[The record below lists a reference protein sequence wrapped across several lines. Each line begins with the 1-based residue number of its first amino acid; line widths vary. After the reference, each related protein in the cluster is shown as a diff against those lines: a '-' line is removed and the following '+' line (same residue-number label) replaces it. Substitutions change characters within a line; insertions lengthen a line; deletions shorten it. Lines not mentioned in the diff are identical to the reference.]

1 MCEGCEERIHVG
13 HQVHRIDRSISKL
26 LEMRVKEEGLDEIA
40 LMHGWILRYLYE
52 HQDKEIYQKDIEKY
66 FGICRSAVTNI
77 IQTLEKKGYICRA
90 SVANDARLKKVM
102 LTEKGR
108 ENHEKLGEIFQ
119 KMDAQLEEGITEEE
133 LNIENMIYEIRG
145 KQVMLDSD
153 LAKLYQCKNGTKS
166 INLAVNRN
174 VKKFPNDFYF
184 QLTNNETEN
193 LRFHFETSNSTTN
206 YGGKRYNPYA
216 FTEQG
221 VAMLATVL
229 HTPVAAEVSV
239 NIMRAFVKMRKYIS
253 ANLIEQ
259 DNMKNMLIKHDNE
272 IKLLQE
278 SFSKLEEKEKINHI
292 FYEGQI
298 YYAYSLLIDIF
309 NEAKK
314 EIIII
319 DNYADKSILD
329 MITNLNVKVIIV
341 TRKFNLLKDIDIKKY
356 NKQYQN
362 LKVIYSDKFHDR
374 FIILDKK
381 VLYHSGASYKDL
393 GNKCFAITKMEDKEY
408 LKTII
413 KNIGEDKCTN

>member
-1 MCEGCEERIHVG
+1 M
-13 HQVHRIDRSISKL
+13 
-26 LEMRVKEEGLDEIA
+26 
-40 LMHGWILRYLYE
+40 YE
-52 HQDKEIYQKDIEKY
+52 
-66 FGICRSAVTNI
+66 
-77 IQTLEKKGYICRA
+77 
-90 SVANDARLKKVM
+90 LK
-102 LTEKGR
+102 
-108 ENHEKLGEIFQ
+108 
-119 KMDAQLEEGITEEE
+119 EE

-153 LAKLYQCKNGTKS
+153 LAKLYECKNGTKD
-166 INLAVNRN
+166 INKAVKRN
-174 VKKFPNDFYF
+174 IERFPQNFYF
-184 QLTNNETEN
+184 QITEEEMKKLWFQSGTAN
-193 LRFHFETSNSTTN
+193 KMIRSL
-206 YGGKRYNPYA
+206 PYV

-221 VAMLATVL
+221 IAMLSSVL
-229 HTPVAAEVSV
+229 HTQIAISQSIR
-239 NIMRAFVKMRKYIS
+239 IMDAFVKMRKYIS

-278 SFSKLEEKEKINHI
+278 SFSKLEEKEKINHV

-298 YYAYSLLIDIF
+298 YDAYSLLIDIF

-329 MITNLNVKVIIV
+329 MITNLNVRVTIV

-356 NKQYQN
+356 NRQYHN

>member
-1 MCEGCEERIHVG
+1 MY
-13 HQVHRIDRSISKL
+13 
-26 LEMRVKEEGLDEIA
+26 GL
-40 LMHGWILRYLYE
+40 
-52 HQDKEIYQKDIEKY
+52 K
-66 FGICRSAVTNI
+66 
-77 IQTLEKKGYICRA
+77 
-90 SVANDARLKKVM
+90 
-102 LTEKGR
+102 
-108 ENHEKLGEIFQ
+108 
-119 KMDAQLEEGITEEE
+119 EE

-145 KQVMLDSD
+145 KQVMLDCD
-153 LAKLYQCKNGTKS
+153 LAKLYECKNGTKS

-174 VKKFPNDFYF
+174 LIKFPNDFYF

-221 VAMLATVL
+221 VAMLSTIL
-229 HTPVAAEVSV
+229 KSKVAVETSIR
-239 NIMRAFVKMRKYIS
+239 IMDAFVKMRKYIS

-278 SFSKLEEKEKINHI
+278 LFSKLEKKEKINHI

-298 YYAYSLLIDIF
+298 YDAYSLLIDIF

-329 MITNLNVKVIIV
+329 MITNLNVKVTIV
-341 TRKFNLLKDIDIKKY
+341 TKKFNLLKDIDIKKY
-356 NKQYQN
+356 NKQYHN
-362 LKVIYSDKFHDR
+362 LKIIYSDKFHDR

-381 VLYHSGASYKDL
+381 VLYNSGASYKDL
-393 GNKCFAITKMEDKEY
+393 GNKCFAINKMEDKWY
-408 LKTII
+408 LETII

>member
-1 MCEGCEERIHVG
+1 MYELKE
-13 HQVHRIDRSISKL
+13 DLSI
-26 LEMRVKEEGLDEIA
+26 ED
-40 LMHGWILRYLYE
+40 
-52 HQDKEIYQKDIEKY
+52 
-66 FGICRSAVTNI
+66 
-77 IQTLEKKGYICRA
+77 
-90 SVANDARLKKVM
+90 
-102 LTEKGR
+102 
-108 ENHEKLGEIFQ
+108 
-119 KMDAQLEEGITEEE
+119 
-133 LNIENMIYEIRG
+133 MIYEIRG
-145 KQVMLDSD
+145 KQVMLDCD
-153 LAKLYQCKNGTKS
+153 LAKLYNVETKRINEAVKN
-166 INLAVNRN
+166 NPY
-174 VKKFPNDFYF
+174 KFPERFSF
-184 QLTNNETEN
+184 RLNEIEMEN
-193 LRFHFETSNSTTN
+193 LWSKFSTAKISNMSRS
-206 YGGKRYNPYA
+206 YPRV

-221 VAMLATVL
+221 IAMLSTIL
-229 HTPVAAEVSV
+229 KSKVAVKTSIR
-239 NIMRAFVKMRKYIS
+239 IMDAFVKMRKYIS

-272 IKLLQE
+272 IKLLQK

-298 YYAYSLLIDIF
+298 YDAYSLLIDIF
-309 NEAKK
+309 KEAKK

-393 GNKCFAITKMEDKEY
+393 GNKCFAINKIKDDEY
-408 LKTII
+408 LENILI
-413 KNIGEDKCTN
+413 KIGL

>member
-1 MCEGCEERIHVG
+1 
-13 HQVHRIDRSISKL
+13 
-26 LEMRVKEEGLDEIA
+26 
-40 LMHGWILRYLYE
+40 
-52 HQDKEIYQKDIEKY
+52 
-66 FGICRSAVTNI
+66 
-77 IQTLEKKGYICRA
+77 
-90 SVANDARLKKVM
+90 
-102 LTEKGR
+102 
-108 ENHEKLGEIFQ
+108 
-119 KMDAQLEEGITEEE
+119 
-133 LNIENMIYEIRG
+133 
-145 KQVMLDSD
+145 MLDSD

-221 VAMLATVL
+221 VAMLATIL

-239 NIMRAFVKMRKYIS
+239 NIMRTFVKMRKIIS
-253 ANLIEQ
+253 SNLIEQ
-259 DNMKNMLIKHDNE
+259 KYINELVIKDNE
-272 IKLLQE
+272 RINLLEE
-278 SFSKLEEKEKINHI
+278 SFLKLEEKEKINHI

-298 YYAYSLLIDIF
+298 YDAYSLLIDIF
-309 NEAKK
+309 KEAKK

-341 TRKFNLLKDIDIKKY
+341 TKKFNLLKDIDIKKY
-356 NKQYQN
+356 NKQYHN

-393 GNKCFAITKMEDKEY
+393 GNKCCAINKIKDDEY
-408 LKTII
+408 LENILI
-413 KNIGEDKCTN
+413 KIGL

>member
-1 MCEGCEERIHVG
+1 MY
-13 HQVHRIDRSISKL
+13 
-26 LEMRVKEEGLDEIA
+26 GL
-40 LMHGWILRYLYE
+40 
-52 HQDKEIYQKDIEKY
+52 K
-66 FGICRSAVTNI
+66 
-77 IQTLEKKGYICRA
+77 
-90 SVANDARLKKVM
+90 
-102 LTEKGR
+102 
-108 ENHEKLGEIFQ
+108 
-119 KMDAQLEEGITEEE
+119 EE
-133 LNIENMIYEIRG
+133 LNIENIIYEIRG

-153 LAKLYQCKNGTKS
+153 LAKLYECKNGTKD
-166 INLAVNRN
+166 INKAVKRN
-174 VKKFPNDFYF
+174 IERFPKNFYF
-184 QLTNNETEN
+184 QITEEEMKKLWFQSGTAN
-193 LRFHFETSNSTTN
+193 KMIRSL
-206 YGGKRYNPYA
+206 PYV

-221 VAMLATVL
+221 IAMLSSVL
-229 HTPVAAEVSV
+229 HTQIAISQSIR
-239 NIMRAFVKMRKYIS
+239 IMDAFVKMRKYIS

-292 FYEGQI
+292 FYDGQI
-298 YYAYSLLIDIF
+298 YDAYSLLIDIF
-309 NEAKK
+309 KEAEK

-329 MITNLNVKVIIV
+329 MITNLNVKVTIV

-356 NKQYQN
+356 NNQYHN

-408 LKTII
+408 LEIII
-413 KNIGEDKCTN
+413 KNIGADKCTN

>member
-1 MCEGCEERIHVG
+1 MY
-13 HQVHRIDRSISKL
+13 KL
-26 LEMRVKEEGLDEIA
+26 KEDL
-40 LMHGWILRYLYE
+40 
-52 HQDKEIYQKDIEKY
+52 
-66 FGICRSAVTNI
+66 S
-77 IQTLEKKGYICRA
+77 
-90 SVANDARLKKVM
+90 
-102 LTEKGR
+102 
-108 ENHEKLGEIFQ
+108 
-119 KMDAQLEEGITEEE
+119 
-133 LNIENMIYEIRG
+133 IENMIYEIRG
-145 KQVMLDSD
+145 RQVMLDCD
-153 LAKLYQCKNGTKS
+153 LAKLYNVETKRINEAVKN
-166 INLAVNRN
+166 NPD
-174 VKKFPNDFYF
+174 KFPERFYF
-184 QLTNNETEN
+184 RINENEFFS
-193 LRFHFETSNSTTN
+193 LKSKISTSK
-206 YGGKRYNPYA
+206 GGSRKGHNV

-221 VAMLATVL
+221 IAMLSTIL
-229 HTPVAAEVSV
+229 KSKVAVETSIR
-239 NIMRAFVKMRKYIS
+239 IMDAFVKMRKYIS

-298 YYAYSLLIDIF
+298 YDAYSLLIDIF

-341 TRKFNLLKDIDIKKY
+341 TKKFNLLKDIDIKKY
-356 NKQYQN
+356 NKQYHN

-393 GNKCFAITKMEDKEY
+393 GNKCFAINKIEDNEY
-408 LKTII
+408 LKNILKKI
-413 KNIGEDKCTN
+413 KE